1 MRKPFAAVAALLL
14 GGALLSACGSG
25 SGTTGGS
32 SGDTI
37 KLGANLELSGKVSAY
52 GSSARDGMQLAVDE
66 INQAGGVLG
75 KKLELI
81 ALDNQ
86 SDTTQSTTIA
96 QKLIEQKVV
105 AILGP
110 ATTGNTMA
118 ELNVATDNKIPIV
131 TPTGTAAK
139 ITVDENTGKVNEFA
153 FRTCFID
160 PFQGTVGAD
169 FAVKDLHAKTAVIYV
184 ANDSDY
190 AKGLADAFK
199 KEFEK
204 QGGKVIGQESYQ
216 SDDSDFKTT
225 LTRIRSMNPDLLYI
239 PNYYQD
245 VGKII
250 KQARELGMKQPILG
264 GDGYDSDTLVQIAG
278 AQNTNNVF
286 FTNHYSS
293 DDPDQKIQDFVKK
306 FQAKYNRKP
315 DGFAAL
321 GYDTVRL
328 VADAIKRAGSA
339 DPVKIKDALAQTK
352 DFEAITGKMSID
364 EHHNPVKAAVV
375 IEMKDGKQTFRTKI
389 QPSM

>member
-1 MRKPFAAVAALLL
+1 MMKKPWSVVTALLL
-14 GGALLSACGSG
+14 GSALLTACGSG
-25 SGTTGGS
+25 SGTTGAE
-32 SGDTI
+32 SGTI
-37 KLGANLELSGKVSAY
+37 NLGANLELSGQVSAY
-52 GSSARDGMQLAVDE
+52 GSSAKDGMQLAVDE

-75 KKLELI
+75 KKLNLI

-118 ELNVATDNKIPIV
+118 ELNVATDAKIPII

-139 ITVDENTGKVNEFA
+139 ITVDPNTGKVNEYA

-169 FAVKDLHAKTAVIYV
+169 FARKDLNAKTAVLYV
-184 ANDSDY
+184 AQDSDY

-204 QGGKVIGQESYQ
+204 QGGKVIDSEQYTST
-216 SDDSDFKTT
+216 DSDFRAT
-225 LTRIRSMNPDLLYI
+225 LTRIKSMNPDLLYI

-250 KQARELGMKQPILG
+250 KQARELGMNQPILG

-278 AQNTNNVF
+278 AKNTNNVL

-328 VADAIKRAGSA
+328 VADAIKRAGST

-352 DFEAITGKMSID
+352 NFDAVTGTMSID
-364 EHHNPVKAAVV
+364 AQHNPVKAAVV
-375 IEMKDGKQTFRTKI
+375 IEMKDGKQVFRTKI
-389 QPSM
+389 QPTT